1 VRSPILSATR
11 WCFDPRSR
19 LGKSSDFQ
27 RVFNDKTLQLSGGG
41 LSILAR
47 GNRLDHARLGMVV
60 SSRVAR
66 RAVARNRIK
75 RVIRESFRL
84 QQARL
89 EGWDVVVVA
98 RTGAVRQSNRELFA
112 SLEGHWKKLEQCAS
126 SSST

>member
-1 VRSPILSATR
+1 LSISR
-11 WCFDPRSR
+11 WCFNRRNR
-19 LGKSSDFQ
+19 LVKSSEYQSVFDNKTQ
-27 RVFNDKTLQLSGGG
+27 RLFGGG

-47 GNRLDHARLGMVV
+47 GNERDYPRIGIVV

-75 RVIRESFRL
+75 RIVRESFRL

-89 EGWDVVVVA
+89 NGWDIVVIARPGVVK
-98 RTGAVRQSNRELFA
+98 QSNKELVA

-126 SSST
+126 SSSI